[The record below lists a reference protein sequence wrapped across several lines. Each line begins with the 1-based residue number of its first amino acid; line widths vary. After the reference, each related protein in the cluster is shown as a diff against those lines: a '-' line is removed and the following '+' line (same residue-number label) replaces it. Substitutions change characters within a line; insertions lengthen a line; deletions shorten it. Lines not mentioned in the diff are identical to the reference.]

1 MTAASGCTYKKC
13 PVFIELDSL
22 KMYHLLFRDIVMRLS
37 WRFPLLIALTVLVGL
52 GEGIS
57 IVLLLPLLKQLG
69 IAASGNEGAAVRLL
83 DEGLARVG
91 ASSPLQV
98 LAVII
103 TIAAL
108 QALLSI
114 FLNWWMAV
122 LTRRYVGQRQM
133 ELFRAFMSAK
143 WLFIAERKAGEMSNA
158 IITECGRAGAA
169 FTICLSLLTGAVVT
183 MIYVVLSLNIT
194 WQVTLSLIGF
204 AAGGTLLMAQLY
216 RKTYALGQGLA
227 PLNVEFHS
235 TIGEHFSGAKF
246 IKASAGE
253 ERATA
258 RIESLVQKLDKSN
271 ALANSLPGMT
281 RTFLEFLA
289 FVGLAALVVIGSGW
303 MGVAASNV
311 VIVLALFGRL
321 FPRLTAMQVQTH
333 YLNWNAPAIEIIN
346 RLQRAAEAEAER
358 QDQPGEARVLKVG
371 APAKLTVRDLRVEL
385 GERRILDGIE
395 MDFLIPGMVAMVG
408 GSGAGKSTLVHVL
421 LGLVD
426 SAAGS
431 VTLGSHDLASAPLS
445 AWRRAIGYAPQETI
459 LFHASVRDNLTLANP
474 SASDAAVK
482 LAARRAH
489 ALEFINA
496 LPEGF
501 GTVIG
506 DQGVKLSGGQ
516 RQRLGIARALL
527 TSPRLLILDEALSAL
542 DAASEMEIMRTLE
555 DLRKEM
561 GIIMIAHRLSS
572 VRTVDMIYVL
582 EGGHIAESGTWDD
595 LMRQG
600 ARFFKLAQAQGL
612 EREGAGAR

>member
-1 MTAASGCTYKKC
+1 
-13 PVFIELDSL
+13 
-22 KMYHLLFRDIVMRLS
+22 MYHLLFRDIVMRLS

>member
-1 MTAASGCTYKKC
+1 
-13 PVFIELDSL
+13 
-22 KMYHLLFRDIVMRLS
+22 MYHLLFRDIVMRLS

-258 RIESLVQKLDKSN
+258 RIKSLVQKLDKSN